1 MRESNF
7 EQAQFEPVKTHEE
20 ILDMIEEIKEFERK
34 FEKQDFGETTTIQ
47 EWTEFQPKQEF
58 QESSRERWIE
68 VNPEITEEKKHIP
81 IKAETEFEKD
91 KKKKNLLFR
100 IKRRS
105 SSEVRKL
112 KREKKYATF
121 KLRFDQKGDLVN
133 VDLNKPK
140 PKKEKT
146 KSKFKNPFKLK
157 RKRKEET
164 KEESPKNEGKGIG
177 SKLKGVFGNLGK
189 LKNAIPGR
197 GNKTEEESEDT
208 SEEE

>member
-7 EQAQFEPVKTHEE
+7 EQVQSEPVKTHEE
-20 ILDMIEEIKEFERK
+20 ILDMIEDIKEFERK
-34 FEKQDFGETTTIQ
+34 FDDQDFRETTTIE
-47 EWTEFQPKQEF
+47 EWTEVQPKQEV

-68 VNPEITEEKKHIP
+68 VNPEITEEKRHIP

-91 KKKKNLLFR
+91 KRKKNLLFR
-100 IKRRS
+100 IRRRS

-121 KLRFDQKGDLVN
+121 KLRFDQKGNLVN

-146 KSKFKNPFKLK
+146 KSKFKIPFKLK
-157 RKRKEET
+157 RKGKEET
-164 KEESPKNEGKGIG
+164 KEESPKDEGKGIG
-177 SKLKGVFGNLGK
+177 SKLKGAFANLRK
-189 LKNAIPGR
+189 LKNAIPSR
-197 GNKTEEESEDT
+197 GNKTEEELEEP